1 MIFSA
6 KKLWPAYAFAAIV
19 LLMPS
24 MKAHTQE
31 KIVAKSANFCD
42 VVSSPGGYSGKLL
55 EIEASIL
62 ASEHDLFL
70 YQRAC
75 ESDRNH
81 DVTTEAVLPEQ
92 WLQLPNGRKLSA
104 YLRRHRPAK
113 VHLIGTFES
122 SGGPF
127 GPEGC
132 HFRFSVSEITAVYRQ

>member
-6 KKLWPAYAFAAIV
+6 KKLRPAAFAAIV
-19 LLMPS
+19 MLMPS

-42 VVSSPGGYSGKLL
+42 VVSSPGSYTGKVL
-55 EIEASIL
+55 EVDVSISP
-62 ASEHDLFL
+62 SEHDLFL
-70 YQRAC
+70 YQSAC

-81 DVTTEAVLPEQ
+81 DVTTQAVLPDQ

-127 GPEGC
+127 GPENYP
-132 HFRFSVSEITAVYRQ
+132 FRFSVSEITAVYSQ